1 MDKKKAIDFIQELL
15 RSNVDK
21 KPENQLS
28 RKEIVDILTVDHLIP
43 ESTAYRYYADAERI
57 YIWEQEKS
65 GNPVAVDKQKV
76 ALDAVWDI
84 AQNALHVKKDPE
96 LYMRTIKEW
105 SVLSTRFRKG

>member
-15 RSNVDK
+15 RSNEDK
-21 KPENQLS
+21 NTEDKLS
-28 RKEIVDILTVDHLIP
+28 RKDIVDILTVDHLIP

-84 AQNALHVKKDPE
+84 AQNALHVKNDHE
-96 LYMRTIKEW
+96 LYIRTIEKW
-105 SVLSTRFRKG
+105 SQLSTRFRKG